1 MKSEIPISTPA
12 PLGIAGR
19 VAQAFIESKLT
30 PLIIIASVLL
40 GVFAVL
46 LLPREE
52 EPQIKVP
59 MVDVLVTMP
68 GAGAREVEERVTRPM
83 EKLLWEIPG
92 VEYIYSTSSEGQSLA
107 IVRFKVGE
115 DMQLSLVKLNQK
127 LQSNYDKIPHGVSQ
141 PLIKAWSI
149 DDVPVLCLTFHSARY
164 DHLTLR
170 RLVAQVDDAVKQVPQ
185 VAGTTLIGGSR
196 REVRVLL
203 DPAKLASRNL
213 SPVGLIPMLQQA
225 NRQYVAG
232 GLTSNNKEVVIETGG
247 FLAGAEDVGSVVV
260 GVFGGKPVYLR
271 DVAVIVDGA
280 EEPNQYVLFGNGAAT
295 GSAGIQPASSGGIPA
310 AGRNTE
316 PGGSVNP
323 QAGSLRY
330 DEQPAVTLAIAKRP
344 GANAITVANT
354 VLRKIDTLKGR
365 IIPADVQV
373 SVTRNY
379 GVTAEE
385 KSNELL
391 WHMLIAVVGVSL
403 LILLAL
409 GWRESLI
416 VAIAIPSTLALTLL
430 VFYLYGF
437 TLNRITL
444 FALIFSIGI
453 LVDDAVVV
461 VENIVRHFHLPG
473 NQGRKWSAIAVEA
486 INEVGNPTILA
497 TFAVIAAVLPM
508 AFVGGLMG
516 PYMRPI
522 PIGSSAAMFF
532 SLAIAFMVTPWASIR
547 ILQWKRR
554 SRGNEALTEKVE
566 SDSKLEPPHVGSY
579 KENLFSRVY
588 LLLMEPLIAQS
599 RRRFV
604 FLGGLVVLLL
614 VSMTLVAIGFVKVKM
629 LPFDNKSEFQIILNM
644 PEGSSLERTTEAA
657 REIAAAVRTEPEVTD
672 YQVYAGVASPFNFN
686 GLVRHYFM
694 RRGANIADIQINL
707 LPKNERRAQS
717 HEIAKRVR
725 PRVAAI
731 AAQYG
736 ARAAVAEVP
745 PGPPVLQTLVAEI
758 YGPDEQS
765 RLLLARKVIDI
776 FHNTSGVVDT
786 DWYIEADQPKVR
798 FVIDKEKAA
807 LHGISA
813 ETISETLRV
822 AVGGESVDLLHVP
835 REKEDVNIVFQ
846 LPLASRTSPEEL
858 LALRVRSGDANAL
871 PEPGSAN
878 TAAPLVPLRELVTVE
893 HTITDK
899 SIYHKNL
906 MPVTYVIGDVAG
918 SIESPVY
925 AILKMNKAI
934 RQLDARNFGGVAAN
948 VSPQQTSSASSRDGR
963 ALTSAATVRIYNAVQ
978 PFTDNAP
985 AIKWDGEWHITIE
998 VFRDLGLAFAAV
1010 LVLIYIL
1017 MVGWFRSFLTPLIV
1031 MVVIPFSLV
1040 GILPA
1045 HGVLDAFFTATS
1057 MIGFM
1062 AGAGIVVRNSIILVD
1077 FIELRLAEGRPL
1089 KEAVV
1094 EAGMIRFRPIMLTA
1108 LAVVVGATVIL
1119 FDPIFQG
1126 LAISLMAGSLV
1137 SMIIAPVAVPL
1148 LYFMAH
1154 NRNPRE
1160 EKH

>member
-1 MKSEIPISTPA
+1 VKTGADHSPA
-12 PLGIAGR
+12 QPLGLAGR
-19 VAQAFIESKLT
+19 IARAFIDSKLT

-40 GVFAVL
+40 GVFAVMM
-46 LLPREE
+46 LPREE

-68 GAGAREVEERVTRPM
+68 GAGAKEVEERVTRPM

-92 VEYIYSTSSEGQSLA
+92 VEYIYSTSSEGQSLV

-115 DMQLSLVKLNQK
+115 DMQRSLVKLNQK
-127 LQSNYDKIPHGVSQ
+127 LQSNFDKIPHGVSQ

-149 DDVPVLCLTFHSARY
+149 DDVPILALTFHSARY

-232 GLTSNNKEVVIETGG
+232 GLTSNNKEVVVETGG
-247 FLAGAEDVGSVVV
+247 FLTDAGDVGNVVV

-271 DVAVIVDGA
+271 DVAAIVDGA
-280 EEPNQYVLFGNGAAT
+280 EEPDQYVLYGEGVAANVNSRVGPNCVLTNAAT
-295 GSAGIQPASSGGIPA
+295 GFI
-310 AGRNTE
+310 
-316 PGGSVNP
+316 
-323 QAGSLRY
+323 
-330 DEQPAVTLAIAKRP
+330 EQPAVTLAIAKRP
-344 GANAITVANT
+344 GANAIHVANE

-409 GWRESLI
+409 GWRESFI

-532 SLAIAFMVTPWASIR
+532 SLAIAFVVTPWASIR
-547 ILQWKRR
+547 ILRWGRKY
-554 SRGNEALTEKVE
+554 SCLTEGTACVTEGEKAPLHTEPVE
-566 SDSKLEPPHVGSY
+566 NFFTRLYCRLMVPLVGS
-579 KENLFSRVY
+579 
-588 LLLMEPLIAQS
+588 P
-599 RRRFV
+599 RRRYAFV
-604 FLGGLVVLLL
+604 GVLAVLLL
-614 VSMTLVAIGFVKVKM
+614 ASMPLVGFGVVKVKM
-629 LPFDNKSEFQIILNM
+629 LPFDNKSEFQVILNM
-644 PEGSSLERTTEAA
+644 PEGSSLERTAEAA

-672 YQVYAGVASPFNFN
+672 YQVYAGIASPFNFN
-686 GLVRHYFM
+686 GLVRHYFL
-694 RRGANIADIQINL
+694 RRGANVADIQINL
-707 LPKNERRAQS
+707 LPKGDRWAQS
-717 HEIAKRVR
+717 HDIAKRVR

-731 AAQYG
+731 AAKYD
-736 ARAAVAEVP
+736 ARVAVAEVP

-758 YGPDEQS
+758 YAPDEQS
-765 RLLLARKVIDI
+765 RLALARKVIEI
-776 FHNTSGVVDT
+776 FHNTPGVVDT

-822 AVGGESVDLLHVP
+822 AVGGKSVDLLHIS

-846 LPLASRTSPEEL
+846 LPLASRSSPDEL

-871 PEPGSAN
+871 PEPGSTAD
-878 TAAPLVPLRELVTVE
+878 AAPLVPLRELVTVE
-893 HTITDK
+893 PTITDK

-906 MPVTYVIGDVAG
+906 MPVTYVLGDVAG

-925 AILKMNKAI
+925 AILKMNQALKK
-934 RQLDARNFGGVAAN
+934 LD
-948 VSPQQTSSASSRDGR
+948 VSEGRVTRVPDLTKSQSENGDSQSSS
-963 ALTSAATVRIYNAVQ
+963 LRIYNAVQ
-978 PFTDNAP
+978 PFTDNTP

-1045 HGVLDAFFTATS
+1045 HGALHAFFTATS

-1077 FIELRLAEGRPL
+1077 FIEMRLAEGRPL
-1089 KEAVV
+1089 NEAVI
-1094 EAGMIRFRPIMLTA
+1094 EAGMIRFRPILLTA

-1137 SMIIAPVAVPL
+1137 SMVLAPVAVPL
-1148 LYFMAH
+1148 LYFMAYT
-1154 NRNPRE
+1154 R
-1160 EKH
+1160 KKKG